1 MRGCAMFRP
10 MEERIN
16 QLESLT
22 ALQDKTIAELNAEI
36 FRQQQDI
43 RRLQQR
49 LDALEERFAE
59 LREPDRIADNEK
71 PPHW

>member
-1 MRGCAMFRP
+1 

-22 ALQDKTIAELNAEI
+22 ALQDNTIAELNTEV

-49 LDALEERFAE
+49 IEAIEKKLEQLKEAS
-59 LREPDRIADNEK
+59 DIAGQEK

>member
-1 MRGCAMFRP
+1 

-22 ALQDKTIAELNAEI
+22 ALQDNTISELNTEV

-49 LDALEERFAE
+49 LDDLENRVEE
-59 LREPDRIADNEK
+59 LKAPDRIADNEK

>member
-1 MRGCAMFRP
+1 

-22 ALQDKTIAELNAEI
+22 ALQDKTISDLNTEV

-43 RRLQQR
+43 AGLRIRISK
-49 LDALEERFAE
+49 LEEKLE
-59 LREPDRIADNEK
+59 QLQPPDEIAGNEK